1 MCFLLPTI
9 LSIILRRLLIY
20 GVAARQCAKNRLPPV
35 AAGRIQRN
43 RAGVSWH
50 TTLLAKSSVL
60 YLCEGEG
67 GTDRLRAP
75 ISAVKIVEQKLADD
89 AFASGLPAF
98 RPLRSKGI
106 QNPAAAA
113 VLFLCAFSSLA
124 GPTFEQ
130 IGFLADFHQPMFL
143 VVGQF
148 AVIDLVLLT
157 EQHHQLFNLAA
168 LDL

>member
-1 MCFLLPTI
+1 M
-9 LSIILRRLLIY
+9 
-20 GVAARQCAKNRLPPV
+20 GPPI

-43 RAGVSWH
+43 RAGVSWR

-75 ISAVKIVEQKLADD
+75 ISAVKIVEQKLADG
-89 AFASGLPAF
+89 ASYTRLPAF
-98 RPLRSKGI
+98 CPLRSKGI

-113 VLFLCAFSSLA
+113 VLFLCTFSSLA

-130 IGFLADFHQPMFL
+130 IGFLADFHQPMFR

>member
-1 MCFLLPTI
+1 MVLPLCRHNFSYSIAQLPTG
-9 LSIILRRLLIY
+9 RQRL
-20 GVAARQCAKNRLPPV
+20 GAFC
-35 AAGRIQRN
+35 AGRIQRN

-60 YLCEGEG
+60 YLCEGE
-67 GTDRLRAP
+67 DNERRLYASCSSDCKP
-75 ISAVKIVEQKLADD
+75 IEIKAGRWCKPHPSASLLPSVEQRYTKPRR
-89 AFASGLPAF
+89 SG
-98 RPLRSKGI
+98 RS
-106 QNPAAAA
+106 
-113 VLFLCAFSSLA
+113 LFLCAFSSLA